1 MKPKCSA
8 AISKTGCLILSA
20 YRGTYSFSELRTQS
34 NLHSSVQ
41 PPPQPFPQY
50 AACFVPVISPDFN
63 TVIYV
68 WRGGK
73 GESWPHAA
81 FYWESLDVRGHLYK
95 YHKNKTTEYK
105 TEKKKSTTQNTIE
118 TTLCVPILSASLN
131 AICIAAKGK
140 LETSQVLA
148 ASKNFVTSFE
158 HLKYVYPIDFIKLHF
173 H

>member
-1 MKPKCSA
+1 MSE
-8 AISKTGCLILSA
+8 
-20 YRGTYSFSELRTQS
+20 GTCT
-34 NLHSSVQ
+34 
-41 PPPQPFPQY
+41 
-50 AACFVPVISPDFN
+50 N
-63 TVIYV
+63 TTKI
-68 WRGGK
+68 K
-73 GESWPHAA
+73 
-81 FYWESLDVRGHLYK
+81 LQK
-95 YHKNKTTEYK
+95 IKQ
-105 TEKKKSTTQNTIE
+105 KKKSTTQNTIE